1 MGRKEN
7 PAEARIQWHV
17 KRLGGIH
24 RKVVYQGRRGA
35 PDQWCK
41 LPGNDWI
48 LIEAKAEDGVVSAQ
62 QDEEIKTLIKH
73 GAKVYVLWSVKQ
85 VDEFFKEFWD
95 EAIGRPV

>member
-7 PAEARIQWHV
+7 PVEARIQWHV

-41 LPGNDWI
+41 LIGHDWI
-48 LIEAKAEDGVVSAQ
+48 IIEAKATDGVVSAQ
-62 QDEEIKTLIKH
+62 QDEEIKTLTRH
-73 GAKVYVLWSVKQ
+73 GAKVYVLWSVVQ
-85 VDEFFKEFWD
+85 VDEFFKGF
-95 EAIGRPV
+95 